1 MLMRRFRYLG
11 VCLLCLLPPQGRAEM
26 DMAAVRLKMVR
37 SQMEAR
43 GIADPRVLKA
53 FLKVPRELFVRGA
66 WKSRAYADAPLPI
79 GEGQTISQPYVVAL
93 MTEALKLKPGEKV
106 LEIGTGSGYQ
116 AAILREM
123 TPSVYSIEI
132 RPKLSQ
138 FAAANLKRAGYADIR
153 LKTGDGFFG
162 WKEQAPF
169 DAILITASANH
180 VPPPLKKQLKVGGRL
195 VLPLGSTIYYQTL
208 YLITRVSKNRFTQKA
223 LGDVRF
229 VPMTGKIL
237 KNAKE

>member
-1 MLMRRFRYLG
+1 MKKIQYLWMC
-11 VCLLCLLPPQGRAEM
+11 VFCVLPLQGRAEM
-26 DMAAVRLKMVR
+26 NVSAMRSKMVR

-43 GIADPRVLKA
+43 GIADPRALKA
-53 FLKVPRELFVRGA
+53 FLKLPRELFVRGA

-106 LEIGTGSGYQ
+106 LEVGTGSGYQ

-132 RPKLSQ
+132 RPELSQ
-138 FAAANLKRAGYADIR
+138 FAAANLKRAGYADIH

-162 WKEQAPF
+162 WEKHAPF

-195 VLPLGSTIYYQTL
+195 ILPLGSTIYYQTL

-229 VPMTGKIL
+229 VPMIGKIL
-237 KNAKE
+237 GNK